1 MNCQPPTAYC
11 FLLTVLPYSLAE
23 SRQAA
28 RNKQKAAGSGQF
40 IIPNQYCP
48 NVEFGNPCK
57 CKYGCELRVKTSKI
71 DLNSDVLFGHLE
83 NWRGRVHEQWPNDFC
98 STDGLASAARVSPL
112 RGSLPGR
119 LQGTEFFLPRSIPL
133 FGFCPAH
140 LSRESARHRNLLA
153 RTSAAA
159 LSHGLSRRHLAQHP
173 GQRHPA
179 ARLAHLRRL
188 CPPAHRAGPRPL
200 SARTV
205 RGGIG
210 PDGLRLRFHH
220 RRSVLVAFPLGAVS
234 AAQKCRETPYLAGPA
249 RQHSDR
255 CLRDQRTGERCETSR
270 STGAGG
276 GGLLSPRSRLCRLPA
291 SLSDHPSPG
300 FLRHPRRV
308 QHALPSLRTA
318 LGRSFHRPA
327 FRSNHS
333 PDRTQ
338 ELASLSGAPAAH
350 SLLRRRERL
359 APDLSQQQ
367 FSTPRPDHRATLPG
381 PLASRIVLPLDQT
394 TSAYPGLLRHFA
406 ERREDPSVG
415 GDLGLCSG
423 GHLEKATRPRPE
435 PTRNPANSEYHDFRK
450 KPNFTGLFTVQRPN
464 SRTRSLHPT
473 GSVQLMMGQ
482 Y

>member
-40 IIPNQYCP
+40 IIYNQYCP
-48 NVEFGNPCK
+48 NVQFGNPCK
-57 CKYGCELRVKTSKI
+57 CKYGCELRVKMSKI
-71 DLNSDVLFGHLE
+71 DLNSDVLFGHFE
-83 NWRGRVHEQWPNDFC
+83 SCRRGVHEQWPNDFC
-98 STDGLASAARVSPL
+98 A
-112 RGSLPGR
+112 
-119 LQGTEFFLPRSIPL
+119 
-133 FGFCPAH
+133 AH

-153 RTSAAA
+153 RTSVAA

-173 GQRHPA
+173 GQRQPA

-188 CPPAHRAGPRPL
+188 CPSAHHAGPRPL

-205 RGGIG
+205 GRGIG
-210 PDGLRLRFHH
+210 ADGLRLRFHH
-220 RRSVLVAFPLGAVS
+220 RRSLLVAFPLGAVS
-234 AAQKCRETPYLAGPA
+234 AAQECGETSHLARSA
-249 RQHSDR
+249 RQHSHR
-255 CLRDQRTGERCETSR
+255 CLRDQRRGERCETSR

-291 SLSDHPSPG
+291 SPSDHPSPG
-300 FLRHPRRV
+300 FLRHPCRA

-318 LGRSFHRPA
+318 LGRSLHGPA

-333 PDRTQ
+333 PHRTQ
-338 ELASLSGAPAAH
+338 EFASLSHTPAAH

-367 FSTPRPDHRATLPG
+367 FSTPGPDHRATLPG
-381 PLASRIVLPLDQT
+381 SLASRIVLPLDQT
-394 TSAYPGLLRHFA
+394 ASANPGFLRHFG

-415 GDLGLCSG
+415 GDHGLRPG
-423 GHLEKATRPRPE
+423 GHLEKATGPRPE

-450 KPNFTGLFTVQRPN
+450 KPNFTGLFAVQRPN